1 MSAPRALRWLRDPLP
16 WTFAL
21 LLALVFGMNHLHGLF
36 AAWFPDLERPVYQQ
50 DSFIS
55 LVWAHLLLVV
65 VSSLVAVVIGVSAG
79 VAVTRRAGKEF
90 RSLVETL
97 VAVGQTF
104 PPVAVLAIAVP
115 VMGFSEQPAIIALV
129 LYGLLPILQGTLAGI
144 ESVPSATREIAQGV
158 GMSPRQILWRVE
170 LPLAAPVI
178 VAGIRT
184 SVIINIGTAAIAS
197 TVGTKT
203 LGSPII
209 IGLSGFNTA
218 YVIQGAVVVALL
230 AIITDMLFERWV
242 RHLTAWRQQELVTSS
257 SAG

>member
-1 MSAPRALRWLRDPLP
+1 MSGGLWRWLRDPLP
-16 WTFAL
+16 WATAL
-21 LLALVFGMNHLHGLF
+21 LLALVFGMNQLHGLF
-36 AAWFPDLERPVYQQ
+36 AYWFPDLQRPVYQQ

-55 LVWAHLLLVV
+55 LLLAHLTLVG
-65 VSSLVAVVIGVSAG
+65 VSSLIAVLIGVSAG
-79 VAVTRRAGKEF
+79 VAVTRPVGQEF

-104 PPVAVLAIAVP
+104 PPVAVLAVAVP

-144 ESVPSATREIAQGV
+144 GAVPPAAREVATGV
-158 GMSPRQILWRVE
+158 GMSPWQVLWRVE

-178 VAGIRT
+178 LAGVRT

-197 TVGTKT
+197 TVGSKT

-218 YVIQGAVVVALL
+218 YVIQGALVVALL
-230 AIITDMLFERWV
+230 AIIVDRVFERWV
-242 RHLTAWRQQELVTSS
+242 RHIRH
-257 SAG
+257 G